1 MVIGQRRAVV
11 KVQYALWKYATKE
24 GVKREYTFSHLEKFP
39 RVRAHTSGSCDFLL
53 SQPSQKQSRDAIR

>member
-24 GVKREYTFSHLEKFP
+24 GVKREYTFSHFRKIP
-39 RVRAHTSGSCDFLL
+39 SRARAH
-53 SQPSQKQSRDAIR
+53 IREL